1 MHAIDSGSSDQ
12 IPSSV
17 MEELIA
23 WSVKLSSGS
32 ASAKDEEHFLQW
44 RAQDPINEAAWQKL
58 HAMEQELGAVP
69 VNKRPILTQTM
80 ALIEKHLVKTKQK
93 QTFKQIGL
101 LSVAIVCTFA
111 LVLVQ
116 VGPWHQE
123 EYLATTIGERS
134 TLTLSDGTK
143 LTLNTN
149 TSVNIHYALLKREI
163 VLNAGEV
170 YLETGKDTQG
180 LFGRRSFWVNTKQT
194 KLEAIGTKFSVYQKD
209 DNTRLHVTEGIV
221 AMHSGKHTP
230 VRAYANE
237 SYSMQGAATSPMK
250 TALPNQDP
258 LAWLDGVIVAKQM
271 RLDELM
277 VELMRYQALSVRFSP
292 EAASLQVS
300 GVFQLNRKEPAEH
313 ALHIIEQTLPIR
325 VTNQNDHFL
334 IRKK

>member
-1 MHAIDSGSSDQ
+1 MPLLDSCPSDQ
-12 IPSSV
+12 IPASV
-17 MEELIA
+17 MDELIT

-32 ASAKDEEHFLQW
+32 ASAKDEEHFRQW
-44 RAQDPINEAAWQKL
+44 RAQNPIHEAAWQKL
-58 HAMEQELGAVP
+58 HAMEQELAAVP
-69 VNKRPILTQTM
+69 VNKRPVVTQAMT
-80 ALIEKHLVKTKQK
+80 LIEKHSRTTKQK
-93 QTFKQIGL
+93 QTLKHIGL
-101 LSVAIVCTFA
+101 LSVAVVCTFVF
-111 LVLVQ
+111 VLGQ
-116 VGPWHQE
+116 VGPWHQQSH
-123 EYLATTIGERS
+123 LATRIGERS
-134 TLTLSDGTK
+134 TFTLSDGTQ

-149 TSVNIHYALLKREI
+149 TSVDVHYALLKREI
-163 VLNAGEV
+163 VLNSGEI

-180 LFGRRSFWVNTKQT
+180 LFGRRPFWVNTKQT
-194 KLEAIGTKFSVYQKD
+194 NLEAIGTKFSVYQKE

-221 AMHSGKHTP
+221 AMYSGKHTP

-237 SYSMQGAATSPMK
+237 SYSMQGATLPMK
-250 TALPNQDP
+250 TALPPQDP
-258 LAWLDGVIVAKQM
+258 MTWLDGVIVAKQM

-277 VELMRYQALSVRFSP
+277 TELMRYQALSVRFSP